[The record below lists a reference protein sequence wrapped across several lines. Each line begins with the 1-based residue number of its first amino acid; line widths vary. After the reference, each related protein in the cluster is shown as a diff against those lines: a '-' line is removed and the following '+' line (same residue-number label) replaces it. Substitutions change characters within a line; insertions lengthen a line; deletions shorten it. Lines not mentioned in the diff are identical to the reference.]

1 MGGGLRRSQ
10 GGTAWGGVLHFACLT
25 ASIPPYPLNLTPP
38 AVPSLSPVTPQCF
51 SVRRQHRAEGR
62 KKS

>member
-25 ASIPPYPLNLTPP
+25 ASIPPYPLNLLKLAPDPSRSSFPQPSDPP
-38 AVPSLSPVTPQCF
+38 VLL
-51 SVRRQHRAEGR
+51 RQEAAQG
-62 KKS
+62 